1 MRVNIYHLVQVC
13 DYRQELKDRLFVK
26 THQHLSRIWG
36 GVNFSV
42 PPSSEHFFIRNYF
55 KCYEPRE
62 NIIAYCFTTFKTTN
76 DEGFV
81 ITING
86 IYTKKGYNEP
96 VFLPY
101 QSAFPKFSAFWNSAK
116 KIIKDFENKELQE
129 KELIEKFSKTLL
141 NEQLPVPPTERS
153 QNIFSRVLLWRI
165 QESSKFKFAKS

>member
-1 MRVNIYHLVQVC
+1 MYMRVNIYHLVQVC

-62 NIIAYCFTTFKTTN
+62 NIIAYCFTTFKT
-76 DEGFV
+76 
-81 ITING
+81 
-86 IYTKKGYNEP
+86 
-96 VFLPY
+96 
-101 QSAFPKFSAFWNSAK
+101 ASAK